1 MAKGGYSFFVA
12 LGCAAAAVAAGVV
25 AASGQAAT
33 NGSDASLVLSD
44 PAFVPAWLLAGA
56 AVIAFIYHLIASRP

>member
-12 LGCAAAAVAAGVV
+12 LGFAAAAVVVGVV
-25 AASGQAAT
+25 VASGQAAT
-33 NGSDASLVLSD
+33 DGLDTPIVLLD
-44 PAFVPAWLLAGA
+44 PAFVPSWLLAGA